1 MKKFDRI
8 VLIVLAIL
16 LALILIVL
24 EWGDRTGVQV
34 TLLMPREGD
43 AAGVFGPIGLQFDQP
58 MDRTSVESHFTI
70 SPEISGRFIWEGDI
84 LWFTPDTPFD
94 PALDYL
100 VTLGAGALANSGREL
115 QTTQSWT
122 PNIQPPDILY
132 LVLADRGGDLWRRES
147 ENGSTTALTDTGG
160 MVIDFAPSRTGEQI
174 ITAVQN
180 EAGGSDLWVMPRE
193 GTASSLLLDCGSDF
207 CDEPA
212 WSQDDA
218 WVLYS
223 RQVRNPD
230 TQQLQNYQVWSLN
243 MATLETTPFLEED
256 NIFGH
261 SPSFSPDGSK
271 VAFYNTTQS
280 GIYVLDLDSGDS
292 FLLPTSSGTMGDWSP
307 DGQSMLFTDL
317 IPSALEPEVGL
328 YIANLEERIVQRAL
342 DGESD
347 GTSFGQ
353 PRYSPDGSEIA
364 VNLRPVNDISTH
376 ALWVL
381 DLDGEAINLVANQ
394 QAVTYTSYHWRPAGY
409 ELIYQSLNT
418 SNLQSNIWL
427 WNGDTDQ
434 SHLLI
439 ENGARPVWLP

>member
-34 TLLMPREGD
+34 TLVMPREGN
-43 AAGVFGPIGLQFDQP
+43 AAGIYGPIGLQFDQP
-58 MDRTSVESHFTI
+58 MDQASAEAHFTL
-70 SPEISGRFIWEGDI
+70 SPEMPGYFKWDGDI

-94 PALDYL
+94 PKLDYQ
-100 VTLGAGALANSGREL
+100 VSLGAGALATSGREL
-115 QTTQSWT
+115 QTEQSWT

-132 LVLADRGGDLWRRES
+132 LVLAGRGGDLWRWDSATEA
-147 ENGSTTALTDTGG
+147 GTALTNTGG
-160 MVIDFAPSRTGEQI
+160 AVIDFAPNRTGERI

-193 GTASSLLLDCGSDF
+193 GAAPTLLLDCGSDF

-212 WSQDDA
+212 WSHDDA

-223 RQVRNPD
+223 RQVRNPN

-243 MATLETTPFLEED
+243 MLTHETAPFLESGD
-256 NIFGH
+256 IYGH

-271 VAFYNTTQS
+271 VAFYHTTQS
-280 GIYVLDLDSGDS
+280 GIQVFDLDTGEN
-292 FLLPTSSGTMGDWSP
+292 FLLPTSAGTMGDWSP

-328 YIANLEERIVQRAL
+328 YIANLEERVVQRAL
-342 DGESD
+342 AGESD

-353 PRYSPDGSEIA
+353 PRYSPDGSQIA
-364 VNLRPVNDISTH
+364 VNLRPVNATSTH

-381 DLDGEAINLVANQ
+381 DLDGEAINLIANQ
-394 QAVTYTSYHWRPAGY
+394 QAVTYTSYHWRPSGY

-418 SNLQSNIWL
+418 SNLQSAIWL
-427 WNGDTDQ
+427 WDGDTDQ